1 MSTATLTTITTVTT
15 AAAAATT
22 APASLPAAAPGDASF
37 GMTPVLTGFGTGLGL
52 IVAIGAQNAWV
63 LRQGVRREH
72 IGLVIAI
79 CALSDLVLITVGTGA
94 IRAVTGLAPWAL
106 EALRWG
112 GAIYLAAFAVS
123 SFRSALRPGALEE
136 SAARPA
142 ASVAA
147 TTLALTWLNPHVYL
161 DTVLMLGTVT
171 NDFGPV
177 RWWAAAGACAASVV
191 WFAGLG
197 LGARA
202 LSGPLSS
209 PRTWRVVDV
218 LVGCVMLGVAAHLA
232 LGA

>member
-1 MSTATLTTITTVTT
+1 MIASLTALLASARTGAS
-15 AAAAATT
+15 AASATS
-22 APASLPAAAPGDASF
+22 APAGLPASLDLAPA
-37 GMTPVLTGFGTGLGL
+37 LTGFGTGLGL

-72 IGLVIAI
+72 IGLVVAI
-79 CALSDLVLITVGTGA
+79 CALSDLVLIAAGTGA
-94 IRAVTGLAPWAL
+94 IRIVTGMAPWVL
-106 EALRWG
+106 EVLRWG
-112 GAIYLAAFAVS
+112 GVIYLVAFALT
-123 SFRSALRPGALEE
+123 SFRSALRPGALEQ

-171 NDFGPV
+171 NNFGSA
-177 RWWAAAGACAASVV
+177 RWWAAAGAGAASVL
-191 WFAGLG
+191 WFTGLG

-209 PRTWRVVDV
+209 PRTWRVADV

>member
-1 MSTATLTTITTVTT
+1 MPLS
-15 AAAAATT
+15 
-22 APASLPAAAPGDASF
+22 
-37 GMTPVLTGFGTGLGL
+37 MTPALTGFGTGLGL

-79 CALSDLVLITVGTGA
+79 CALSDLVLIAVGTGA
-94 IRAVTGLAPWAL
+94 IRIVTGMAPWVL
-106 EALRWG
+106 EVLRWG
-112 GAIYLAAFAVS
+112 GVIYLVAFALT
-123 SFRSALRPGALEE
+123 SFRSALRPGALEQ

-171 NDFGPV
+171 NNFGSA
-177 RWWAAAGACAASVV
+177 RWWAAAGAGAASVL

-209 PRTWRVVDV
+209 PRTWRVADV

>member
-1 MSTATLTTITTVTT
+1 MTT
-15 AAAAATT
+15 ALAT
-22 APASLPAAAPGDASF
+22 ALAGPASA
-37 GMTPVLTGFGTGLGL
+37 LTGFGTGFGF
-52 IVAIGAQNAWV
+52 IVAIGPQNAWV

-79 CALSDLVLITVGTGA
+79 CALSDLILIATGTSSIGVLAGA
-94 IRAVTGLAPWAL
+94 APWAL

-112 GAIYLAAFAVS
+112 GVAYLIAFALS
-123 SFRSALRPGALEE
+123 SFRSALRPGALGETT
-136 SAARPA
+136 ARPA

-147 TTLALTWLNPHVYL
+147 TTLGLTWLNPHVYL

-171 NDFGPV
+171 NNFGPT
-177 RWWAAAGACAASVV
+177 RWWAAAGACATSIV
-191 WFAGLG
+191 WFTGLG

-209 PRTWRVVDV
+209 PRTWRAVDAV
-218 LVGCVMLGVAAHLA
+218 VGCVMVGVAARLA

>member
-1 MSTATLTTITTVTT
+1 MIIALNSSS
-15 AAAAATT
+15 AAAHAAAVSA
-22 APASLPAAAPGDASF
+22 APAVPVMSALPAPLSV
-37 GMTPVLTGFGTGLGL
+37 TPALTGFGTGLGL

-79 CALSDLVLITVGTGA
+79 CALSDLVLICVGTGA
-94 IRAVTGLAPWAL
+94 IRLVTGLAPWLL
-106 EALRWG
+106 EILRWG
-112 GAIYLAAFAVS
+112 GVVYLAAFALS

-136 SAARPA
+136 AAARPA

-161 DTVLMLGTVT
+161 DTVLTLGTVT
-171 NDFGPV
+171 NNFGAA
-177 RWWAAAGACAASVV
+177 RWWAAAGACAASIV

-197 LGARA
+197 LGARV

-218 LVGCVMLGVAAHLA
+218 LVGCVMLGVAVHLA
-232 LGA
+232 LGS

>member
-1 MSTATLTTITTVTT
+1 MTIAPTALLAIAQAVSSASSSSVMT
-15 AAAAATT
+15 A
-22 APASLPAAAPGDASF
+22 
-37 GMTPVLTGFGTGLGL
+37 VLTGLGTGLGL

-94 IRAVTGLAPWAL
+94 IRIVTGLAPWVL
-106 EALRWG
+106 EVLRWG
-112 GAIYLAAFAVS
+112 GVVYLAVFAVS
-123 SFRSALRPGALEE
+123 SFRSALRPGALEQ

-171 NDFGPV
+171 NDFGPA

-218 LVGCVMLGVAAHLA
+218 LVGCVMLGGAAHLA

>member
-1 MSTATLTTITTVTT
+1 MIIALTALSAT
-15 AAAAATT
+15 AQGS
-22 APASLPAAAPGDASF
+22 ASLLPASF

-79 CALSDLVLITVGTGA
+79 CSLSDLVLISFGTGA
-94 IRAVTGLAPWAL
+94 IRVVTGPAPWVL
-106 EALRWG
+106 EVLRWG
-112 GAIYLAAFAVS
+112 GVVYLAAFAVS
-123 SFRSALRPGALEE
+123 SFRSALRPGALEQ

-171 NDFGPV
+171 NDFGPA

-209 PRTWRVVDV
+209 PRTWRGVDV

>member
-1 MSTATLTTITTVTT
+1 MTIAPTALLAIAQAVPSASSSSVMT
-15 AAAAATT
+15 A
-22 APASLPAAAPGDASF
+22 
-37 GMTPVLTGFGTGLGL
+37 VLTGFGTGLGL

-94 IRAVTGLAPWAL
+94 IRIVTGLAPWVL
-106 EALRWG
+106 EVLRWG
-112 GAIYLAAFAVS
+112 GVVYLAVFAVS
-123 SFRSALRPGALEE
+123 SFRSALRPGALEQ

-171 NDFGPV
+171 NNFGPT
-177 RWWAAAGACAASVV
+177 RWWAAAGACATSIV
-191 WFAGLG
+191 WFTGLG

-209 PRTWRVVDV
+209 PRTWRAVDAV
-218 LVGCVMLGVAAHLA
+218 VGCVMVGVAARLA

>member
-1 MSTATLTTITTVTT
+1 MIASLTALLASARTGAS
-15 AAAAATT
+15 AASATS
-22 APASLPAAAPGDASF
+22 APAGLPASLDLAPA
-37 GMTPVLTGFGTGLGL
+37 LTGFGTGLGL

-72 IGLVIAI
+72 IGLVVAI
-79 CALSDLVLITVGTGA
+79 CALSDLVLIAAGTGA
-94 IRAVTGLAPWAL
+94 IRIVTGMAPWVL
-106 EALRWG
+106 EVLRWG
-112 GAIYLAAFAVS
+112 GVIYLVAFALT
-123 SFRSALRPGALEE
+123 SFRSALRPGALEQ
-136 SAARPA
+136 SAASPA

-171 NDFGPV
+171 NNFGSA
-177 RWWAAAGACAASVV
+177 RWWAAAGAGAASVL
-191 WFAGLG
+191 WFTGLG

-209 PRTWRVVDV
+209 PRTWRVADV

>member
-1 MSTATLTTITTVTT
+1 MTT
-15 AAAAATT
+15 ALAT
-22 APASLPAAAPGDASF
+22 ALAGPASA
-37 GMTPVLTGFGTGLGL
+37 LTGFGTGFGF
-52 IVAIGAQNAWV
+52 IVAIGPQNAWV

-79 CALSDLVLITVGTGA
+79 CALSDLILIATGTGSIGVLA
-94 IRAVTGLAPWAL
+94 GAAPWAL

-112 GAIYLAAFAVS
+112 GVAYLLVFALS
-123 SFRSALRPGALEE
+123 SSRSALGPGALGE
-136 SAARPA
+136 APPRPA

-147 TTLALTWLNPHVYL
+147 TTLGLTWLNPHVYL

-171 NDFGPV
+171 NNFGPT
-177 RWWAAAGACAASVV
+177 RWWAAGACATSIV
-191 WFAGLG
+191 WFTGLG

>member
-1 MSTATLTTITTVTT
+1 MTIAPTALLAIAQAVSSASSSSVMT
-15 AAAAATT
+15 A
-22 APASLPAAAPGDASF
+22 
-37 GMTPVLTGFGTGLGL
+37 VLTGLGTGLGL
-52 IVAIGAQNAWV
+52 IVAIVAQNAWV

-94 IRAVTGLAPWAL
+94 IRIVTGLAPWVL
-106 EALRWG
+106 EVLRWG
-112 GAIYLAAFAVS
+112 GVVYLAVFAVS
-123 SFRSALRPGALEE
+123 SFRSALRPGALEQ

-171 NDFGPV
+171 NDFGPA

>member
-1 MSTATLTTITTVTT
+1 MPLS
-15 AAAAATT
+15 
-22 APASLPAAAPGDASF
+22 
-37 GMTPVLTGFGTGLGL
+37 MTPALTGFGTGLGL

-72 IGLVIAI
+72 IV
-79 CALSDLVLITVGTGA
+79 
-94 IRAVTGLAPWAL
+94 
-106 EALRWG
+106 LRWG
-112 GAIYLAAFAVS
+112 GVVYLTAFALS

-171 NDFGPV
+171 NDFGPA
-177 RWWAAAGACAASVV
+177 RWWAAAGACAASIV
-191 WFAGLG
+191 WFTGLG

-202 LSGPLSS
+202 LSRPLSS

-218 LVGCVMLGVAAHLA
+218 LVGGVMLGVAAHLA
-232 LGA
+232 LGS

>member
-1 MSTATLTTITTVTT
+1 MTT
-15 AAAAATT
+15 ALAT
-22 APASLPAAAPGDASF
+22 ALAGPASA
-37 GMTPVLTGFGTGLGL
+37 LTGFGTGFGF
-52 IVAIGAQNAWV
+52 IVAIGPQNAWV

-79 CALSDLVLITVGTGA
+79 CALSDLVLICVGTGA
-94 IRAVTGLAPWAL
+94 IRLVTGLAPWVL
-106 EALRWG
+106 EVLRWG
-112 GAIYLAAFAVS
+112 GVVYLTAFALS

-171 NDFGPV
+171 NDFGPA
-177 RWWAAAGACAASVV
+177 RWWAAAGAWAASIV
-191 WFAGLG
+191 WFTGLG

-202 LSGPLSS
+202 LSRPLSS

-218 LVGCVMLGVAAHLA
+218 LVGCVMLGVAVHLA
-232 LGA
+232 LGS

>member
-1 MSTATLTTITTVTT
+1 MPLS
-15 AAAAATT
+15 
-22 APASLPAAAPGDASF
+22 
-37 GMTPVLTGFGTGLGL
+37 MTPALTGFGTGLGL

-79 CALSDLVLITVGTGA
+79 CALSDLVLICVGTG
-94 IRAVTGLAPWAL
+94 V
-106 EALRWG
+106 LRWG
-112 GAIYLAAFAVS
+112 GVVYLTAFALS

-171 NDFGPV
+171 NDFGPA
-177 RWWAAAGACAASVV
+177 RWWAAAGACAASIV
-191 WFAGLG
+191 WFTGLG

-202 LSGPLSS
+202 LSRPLSS

-218 LVGCVMLGVAAHLA
+218 LVGCVMLGVAVHLA
-232 LGA
+232 LGS

>member
-1 MSTATLTTITTVTT
+1 MTT
-15 AAAAATT
+15 ALAT
-22 APASLPAAAPGDASF
+22 ALAGPASA
-37 GMTPVLTGFGTGLGL
+37 LTGFGTGFGF
-52 IVAIGAQNAWV
+52 IVAIGPQNAWV

-79 CALSDLVLITVGTGA
+79 CALSDLVLICVGTGA
-94 IRAVTGLAPWAL
+94 IGLVTGLAPWLL
-106 EALRWG
+106 EILRWG
-112 GAIYLAAFAVS
+112 GVAYLAAFALS
-123 SFRSALRPGALEE
+123 SFRSALRPGALGETT
-136 SAARPA
+136 ARPA

-147 TTLALTWLNPHVYL
+147 STLGLTWLNPHVYL

-171 NDFGPV
+171 NDFGPA

-191 WFAGLG
+191 WFTGLG

-218 LVGCVMLGVAAHLA
+218 LVGCVMLGVAVHLA
-232 LGA
+232 LGS

>member
-1 MSTATLTTITTVTT
+1 MSTATLTTITTLTN
-15 AAAAATT
+15 AAAAAIA
-22 APASLPAAAPGDASF
+22 APASLPTATPGDASF
-37 GMTPVLTGFGTGLGL
+37 SMTPILTGFGTGLGL

-79 CALSDLVLITVGTGA
+79 CSLSDLVLISFGTGA
-94 IRAVTGLAPWAL
+94 IRVVTGPAPWVL
-106 EALRWG
+106 EVLRWG
-112 GAIYLAAFAVS
+112 GVVYLAAFAVS
-123 SFRSALRPGALEE
+123 SFRSALRPGALEQ

-171 NDFGPV
+171 NDFGPA
-177 RWWAAAGACAASVV
+177 RWWAAAGACAASIV
-191 WFAGLG
+191 WFTGLG

-202 LSGPLSS
+202 LSRPLSS

-218 LVGCVMLGVAAHLA
+218 LVGCVMLGVAVHLA
-232 LGA
+232 LGS

>member
-1 MSTATLTTITTVTT
+1 MIIALTPLS
-15 AAAAATT
+15 ASAQGS
-22 APASLPAAAPGDASF
+22 ASLLPASF

-79 CALSDLVLITVGTGA
+79 CSLSDLVLISFGTGA
-94 IRAVTGLAPWAL
+94 IRVVTGPAPWVL
-106 EALRWG
+106 EVLRWG
-112 GAIYLAAFAVS
+112 GVVYLAAFAVS
-123 SFRSALRPGALEE
+123 SFRSALRPGALEQ

>member
-1 MSTATLTTITTVTT
+1 MTT
-15 AAAAATT
+15 ALAT
-22 APASLPAAAPGDASF
+22 ALAGPASA
-37 GMTPVLTGFGTGLGL
+37 LTGFGTGFGF
-52 IVAIGAQNAWV
+52 IVAIGPQNAWV

-79 CALSDLVLITVGTGA
+79 CALSDLILIATGTGSIGVLA
-94 IRAVTGLAPWAL
+94 GAAPWAL

-112 GAIYLAAFAVS
+112 GVAYLLAFALS
-123 SFRSALRPGALEE
+123 SFRSALRPGALEQ

-171 NDFGPV
+171 NNFGSA
-177 RWWAAAGACAASVV
+177 RWWAAAGAGAASVL

-209 PRTWRVVDV
+209 PRTWRVADV

>member
-1 MSTATLTTITTVTT
+1 MTIAPTALLAIAQAVSSASSSSVMT
-15 AAAAATT
+15 A
-22 APASLPAAAPGDASF
+22 
-37 GMTPVLTGFGTGLGL
+37 VLTGLGTGLGL

-94 IRAVTGLAPWAL
+94 IRIVTGLAPWVL
-106 EALRWG
+106 EVLRWG
-112 GAIYLAAFAVS
+112 GVVYLAVFAVS
-123 SFRSALRPGALEE
+123 SFRSALRPGALEQ

-171 NDFGPV
+171 NNFGPA

-191 WFAGLG
+191 WFTGLG
-197 LGARA
+197 IGARA

>member
-1 MSTATLTTITTVTT
+1 
-15 AAAAATT
+15 
-22 APASLPAAAPGDASF
+22 
-37 GMTPVLTGFGTGLGL
+37 MTPVLTGLGTGLGL

-79 CALSDLVLITVGTGA
+79 CSLSDLVLISLGTGA
-94 IRAVTGLAPWAL
+94 IRLVTGLAPWVL
-106 EALRWG
+106 EVLRWG
-112 GAIYLAAFAVS
+112 GVVYLAAFAVS

-161 DTVLMLGTVT
+161 DTVLMLGAVT
-171 NDFGPV
+171 NNFGPD

-191 WFAGLG
+191 WFTGLG

>member
-1 MSTATLTTITTVTT
+1 MIIALTALSAT
-15 AAAAATT
+15 AQGS
-22 APASLPAAAPGDASF
+22 ASLLPASF

-79 CALSDLVLITVGTGA
+79 CSLSDLVLISFGTGA
-94 IRAVTGLAPWAL
+94 IRVVTGPAPWVL
-106 EALRWG
+106 EVLRWG
-112 GAIYLAAFAVS
+112 GVVYLAAFAVS
-123 SFRSALRPGALEE
+123 SFRSALRPGALEQ

-171 NDFGPV
+171 NDFGPA
-177 RWWAAAGACAASVV
+177 RWWAAAGACAASIV
-191 WFAGLG
+191 WFTGLG

-202 LSGPLSS
+202 LSRPLSS

-218 LVGCVMLGVAAHLA
+218 LVGCVMLGVAVHLA
-232 LGA
+232 LGS

>member
-1 MSTATLTTITTVTT
+1 MTGL
-15 AAAAATT
+15 
-22 APASLPAAAPGDASF
+22 PASLAAA
-37 GMTPVLTGFGTGLGL
+37 LTGLGTGLGL

-72 IGLVIAI
+72 IGLVMLI
-79 CALSDLVLITVGTGA
+79 CAISDAVLIAVGTGA
-94 IRAVTGLAPWAL
+94 ISVVSSLAPWVL

-112 GAIYLAAFAVS
+112 GVAYLVFFAIN

-136 SAARPA
+136 SASRVAG
-142 ASVAA
+142 SVAL

-171 NDFGPV
+171 NHFGPD
-177 RWWAAAGACAASVV
+177 RWWAAAGAIAASVI

-202 LSGPLSS
+202 LSGLLAS
-209 PRTWRVVDV
+209 PRTWRVIDA
-218 LVGCVMLGVAAHLA
+218 LVGVIMLLVAWHLA
-232 LGA
+232 TGA

>member
-1 MSTATLTTITTVTT
+1 MIIALASPLAAAHT
-15 AAAAATT
+15 AAHTVAHTVAA
-22 APASLPAAAPGDASF
+22 SAAPISLSV
-37 GMTPVLTGFGTGLGL
+37 TPLLTGFGTGLGL

-63 LRQGVRREH
+63 LRQSVRREH

-79 CALSDLVLITVGTGA
+79 CALSDLVLICVGTGA
-94 IRAVTGLAPWAL
+94 IRLVAGLAPWVL
-106 EALRWG
+106 EILRWG
-112 GAIYLAAFAVS
+112 GVVYLAAFALS

-171 NDFGPV
+171 NDFGPA
-177 RWWAAAGACAASVV
+177 RWWAAAGACAASIV
-191 WFAGLG
+191 WFTGLG
-197 LGARA
+197 LGARV

-232 LGA
+232 LGS

>member
-1 MSTATLTTITTVTT
+1 MSAVP
-15 AAAAATT
+15 
-22 APASLPAAAPGDASF
+22 APLS
-37 GMTPVLTGFGTGLGL
+37 MTPALTGFGTGLGL

-79 CALSDLVLITVGTGA
+79 CALSDLVLICVGTGA
-94 IRAVTGLAPWAL
+94 IRLVTGLAPWVL
-106 EALRWG
+106 EVLRWG
-112 GAIYLAAFAVS
+112 GVVYLTAFALS

-171 NDFGPV
+171 NDFGPA
-177 RWWAAAGACAASVV
+177 RWWAAAGACAASIV

-197 LGARA
+197 LGARV

-218 LVGCVMLGVAAHLA
+218 LVGCVMLGVAVHLA
-232 LGA
+232 LGS

>member
-1 MSTATLTTITTVTT
+1 MTIAPTALLAIAQAVSSASSSSVMT
-15 AAAAATT
+15 A
-22 APASLPAAAPGDASF
+22 
-37 GMTPVLTGFGTGLGL
+37 VLTGLGTGLGL

-94 IRAVTGLAPWAL
+94 IRIVTGLAPWVL
-106 EALRWG
+106 EVLRWG
-112 GAIYLAAFAVS
+112 GVVYLAVFAVS
-123 SFRSALRPGALEE
+123 SFRSALRPGALEQ

-171 NDFGPV
+171 NDFGPA
-177 RWWAAAGACAASVV
+177 RWWAAAGACAASIV
-191 WFAGLG
+191 WFTGLG

-202 LSGPLSS
+202 LSRPLSS

-218 LVGCVMLGVAAHLA
+218 LVGCVMLGVAVHLA
-232 LGA
+232 LGS

>member
-1 MSTATLTTITTVTT
+1 MTIAPTALLAIAQAVPSASSSSVMT
-15 AAAAATT
+15 A
-22 APASLPAAAPGDASF
+22 
-37 GMTPVLTGFGTGLGL
+37 VLTGFGTGLGL

-94 IRAVTGLAPWAL
+94 IRIVTGLAPWVL
-106 EALRWG
+106 EVLRWG
-112 GAIYLAAFAVS
+112 GVVYLAVFAVF
-123 SFRSALRPGALEE
+123 SFRSALRPGALEQ

-171 NDFGPV
+171 NDFGPA

>member
-1 MSTATLTTITTVTT
+1 MTIAPTALLAIAQAVSSASSSSVMT
-15 AAAAATT
+15 A
-22 APASLPAAAPGDASF
+22 
-37 GMTPVLTGFGTGLGL
+37 VLTGLGTGLGL

-94 IRAVTGLAPWAL
+94 IRIVTGLAPWVL
-106 EALRWG
+106 EVLRWG
-112 GAIYLAAFAVS
+112 GVVYLAVFAVS
-123 SFRSALRPGALEE
+123 SFRSALRPGALEQ

-171 NDFGPV
+171 NDFGPA

-202 LSGPLSS
+202 LSGLLSS

>member
-1 MSTATLTTITTVTT
+1 MSTATLTTITTLTN
-15 AAAAATT
+15 AAAAAIA
-22 APASLPAAAPGDASF
+22 APASLPTATPGDASF
-37 GMTPVLTGFGTGLGL
+37 SMTPILTGFGTGLGL

-94 IRAVTGLAPWAL
+94 IRIVTGLAPWVL
-106 EALRWG
+106 EVLRWG
-112 GAIYLAAFAVS
+112 GVVYLAVFAVS
-123 SFRSALRPGALEE
+123 SFRSALRPGALEQ

-171 NDFGPV
+171 NDFGPA

>member
-1 MSTATLTTITTVTT
+1 MTIAPTALLAIAQAVPSASSSSVMT
-15 AAAAATT
+15 A
-22 APASLPAAAPGDASF
+22 
-37 GMTPVLTGFGTGLGL
+37 VLTGFGTGLGL

-94 IRAVTGLAPWAL
+94 IRIVTGLAPWVL
-106 EALRWG
+106 EVLRWG
-112 GAIYLAAFAVS
+112 GVVYLAVFAVS
-123 SFRSALRPGALEE
+123 SFRSALRPGALEQ

-171 NDFGPV
+171 NDFGPA
-177 RWWAAAGACAASVV
+177 RWWAAAGACAASIV
-191 WFAGLG
+191 WFTGLG

-202 LSGPLSS
+202 LSRPLSS

-218 LVGCVMLGVAAHLA
+218 LVGCVMLGVAVHLA
-232 LGA
+232 LGS